1 MTTTDVLI
9 VGAGPTG
16 LALALW
22 LTKQGLKIRII
33 DKSSGPGE
41 TSRAMAVQ
49 ARTLEFYRQIDMADA
64 VVKAGYKTPAMNMWA
79 RGKRQAQVQL
89 ADAGEEISPYPF
101 VLVFPQDRHERLLV
115 ERLSALG
122 IEVERQTELL
132 SFEDKGDQVTAIL
145 RHRDGDEET
154 FSAAYLAG
162 CDGARSP
169 VRHQIG
175 GGFEGGT
182 YKQLFYVADVVASG
196 VNPAGEAHVALDK
209 SDFVLVM
216 PYGETNQYRLIG
228 TVRGERAEHP
238 ETLSF
243 EDVGQEAIRGL
254 NVTVDKVNWF
264 STYRVHHRVTDQ
276 FRRGRVFLLGDA
288 AHVHSPAGGQGMN
301 TGILDAINLAWKLT
315 AVVKGQ
321 APDSLLDS
329 YAAERQAFARKL
341 VETTDKLFTFA
352 TAEGG
357 FAEFVRTRIAP
368 TFISVAYRSEN
379 VREYMFRIVS
389 QTTLSYDDSPLS
401 AGKAGSVQG
410 GDRLPWA
417 PAAGADNFAPLT
429 AIGWQVHVY
438 GEAQADLSSWCQ
450 GKGIPLHVFSWQPE
464 HKKARLAHNA
474 AYLLRPD
481 TYVAIAD
488 PQQSA
493 ATLDKYLLDR
503 GIILKA

>member
-1 MTTTDVLI
+1 MEVLI

-22 LTKQGLKIRII
+22 LTKQGIKIRII

-49 ARTLEFYRQIDMADA
+49 ARTLEFYRQLDLADA
-64 VVKAGYKTPAMNMWA
+64 VVNAGYKTPAMNMWA
-79 RGKRQAQVQL
+79 RGKRQVQIEL
-89 ADAGEEISPYPF
+89 ADAGEKISPYPF

-115 ERLSALG
+115 ERLGVLG
-122 IEVERQTELL
+122 IEVERQTKLL
-132 SFEDKGDQVTAIL
+132 SFEDKGDHVSALL
-145 RHRDGDEET
+145 RLPDGQEESCT
-154 FSAAYLAG
+154 AAYLAG

-169 VRHQIG
+169 IRHEIG
-175 GGFEGGT
+175 AGFEGGT

-196 VNPAGEAHVALDK
+196 VNPASEAHVAFDK

-216 PYGETNQYRLIG
+216 PYGEVQQYRLIG

-243 EDVGQEAIRGL
+243 EDVGQDAIRGL

-264 STYRVHHRVTDQ
+264 STYRVHHRVTDK

-301 TGILDAINLAWKLT
+301 TGILDAINLAWKLA
-315 AVVKGQ
+315 AVIKGQ
-321 APDSLLDS
+321 APNSLLDS
-329 YAAERQAFARKL
+329 YAVERQTFARKL

-352 TAEGG
+352 TAEGS
-357 FAEFVRTRIAP
+357 FAEFVRTHIAP
-368 TFISVAYRSEN
+368 TFISVAYLSEN

-401 AGKAGSVQG
+401 EGKAGSVQG

-417 PAAGADNFAPLT
+417 PVAGSDNYALLT

-450 GKGIPLHVFSWQPE
+450 DKGIPLHVFSWQPN
-464 HKKARLAHNA
+464 HKKAGLAQNA

-481 TYVAIAD
+481 TYVGIAD
-488 PQQSA
+488 PQGSA
-493 ATLDKYLLDR
+493 AALDKYLLDR
-503 GIILKA
+503 GINLKV